1 MIGLIFHRLGKG
13 FNIVRVIIID
23 PKGFGDKTDGLG
35 EAVLDITL
43 CENFLYPNFFKY
55 FRLTGLCTFNMT
67 IFVSD

>member
-43 CENFLYPNFFKY
+43 CENFYILISLSTLDLRAYV
-55 FRLTGLCTFNMT
+55 LL
-67 IFVSD
+67 I